1 MAPPDKFVFYAYQ
14 PSMAG
19 TVTLAVLFGLSSLW
33 HIKQMAQSRTWYF
46 VPFTLGCLFETV
58 GYIGRAMSS
67 SESFPDFTK
76 NPYIIQSS
84 LLLLGPTLFAASIY
98 MILGR
103 LIRLLDAD
111 AYSMIPPRWL
121 TKVFVLGDVLSFLA
135 QGGGSIGGGMLTMAK
150 TQDDVKR
157 GENMILG
164 GLGIQILFFGVFCA
178 VTASFHLHIRRKP
191 TSKSY
196 ALTVPWELL
205 IYVLYAASLLIMV
218 RSLYR
223 VAEYAQGQGGAL
235 QSHEYW
241 LYILDSVPM
250 LVVSVLFNRMHPS
263 CVVGRRGETGSTTT
277 HLMEEGMGHRHVHGQ
292 AKE

>member
-1 MAPPDKFVFYAYQ
+1 MAPPGKFVFYAYQ

-19 TVTLAVLFGLSSLW
+19 AVILAVIFGLSSLW
-33 HIKQMAQSRTWYF
+33 HIKQMCQSRTWYF
-46 VPFTLGCLFETV
+46 IPFTIGCLFETL
-58 GYIGRAMSS
+58 GYMGRAMSS

-76 NPYIIQSS
+76 GPYIIQSV

-98 MILGR
+98 MILDR
-103 LIRLLDAD
+103 LVRLLDAD
-111 AYSMIPPRWL
+111 AYSLIPPRWL
-121 TKVFVLGDVLSFLA
+121 TKVFVLGDVLSFFA
-135 QGGGSIGGGMLTMAK
+135 QGGGGGMLTTAR

-164 GLGIQILFFGVFCA
+164 GLGIQILFFGGFCL
-178 VTASFHLHIRRKP
+178 VTALFHLCIRREP

-196 ALTVPWELL
+196 AVTAPWTLL
-205 IYVLYAASLLIMV
+205 VYVLYAASLLIMV

-235 QSHEYW
+235 QGHEYW

-250 LVVSVLFNRMHPS
+250 LVVSGLFNWMHPS
-263 CVVGRRGETGSTTT
+263 CVVGGCRVVGGTAAHLLEQGTG
-277 HLMEEGMGHRHVHGQ
+277 HVPVHTL